1 MTVVLGVDTS
11 LTVTGCARVDLGV
24 GAEGQLEALRWETW
38 RARSVDD
45 GGTVLGMRRRI
56 RVMLREILALVP
68 EFVDLTVIEGP
79 SMNAK
84 HAALADERS
93 GLRWLLIDQLLAR
106 GPVAVVPPATR
117 ELLAV
122 GHGFARG
129 TKSAVRKTA
138 VVDAIRAAAPTAH
151 VPDHNVADA
160 IALALAGAHQL
171 GMPSRLNEKQAAAH
185 AKVAWPA
192 DSVAA

>member
-1 MTVVLGVDTS
+1 MTVVVGIDSS
-11 LTVTGCARVDLGV
+11 LTVSGCARVDLGV
-24 GAEGQLEALRWETW
+24 GAGGQLEALRWETW

-56 RVMLREILALVP
+56 RVMLREILAFVP
-68 EFVDLTVIEGP
+68 DFVDLTVIEGP

-93 GLRWLLIDQLLAR
+93 GLRWMLIDQLLGR

-122 GHGFARG
+122 GHGFPRG
-129 TKSAVRKTA
+129 TKTNARKAAVL
-138 VVDAIRAAAPTAH
+138 DAARAAAPGAH

-160 IALALAGAHQL
+160 VALAMAGAHQL
-171 GMPSRLNEKQAAAH
+171 GMPMRLNEKQATAH

-192 DSVAA
+192 ESVAA